1 MYVRLTNNDQ
11 EVERMHGQRKSRALK
26 YNAKVLCWIGLVINS
41 CFWCRDNFMPYSFGN
56 KY

>member
-11 EVERMHGQRKSRALK
+11 EVERILGQRKSRASK
-26 YNAKVLCWIGLVINS
+26 YNAQVLFWVGLVLNS
-41 CFWCRDNFMPYSFGN
+41 CFWCRDNFMPYNFGN